1 MENKFSLLSDT
12 EAAIYLGITKELLF
26 SYIRNAPKGY
36 KGDTRKLS
44 STVIDG
50 QNYFEKSELIDFDSY
65 LKEPWSESAAQ
76 RPPIPSYIKDYLKV
90 EIQGKCPITG
100 SGYPLEDAHIIPYSK
115 SLNHHHHNIIRISG
129 NLHTKID
136 NGLIS
141 IDILKKKKDELIEE
155 LRNKIS
161 NKIDSNKSYF
171 KPPKP
176 HPLYI
181 GRLNELDK
189 LVEAMET
196 EKLIILEGLGGI
208 GKTQLLLQAFD
219 NVQYNQPVIW
229 IDIESIKTFLDF
241 TSLFNNSIQ
250 EYFHINA
257 SSGSQMNGLEY
268 IQVTFVFDSL
278 EKLLID
284 YYDETCDFLNELLLK
299 ASNIQIIITSQIDL
313 SLLDYPSKI
322 FKIKGLMP
330 EESIALIYE
339 FLNDEFDIQNDDLCW
354 ILDFCNGHPLSLKLI
369 TTLIRYY
376 KSSERMIE
384 QLKNNQKNIA
394 HPNRKKHNKQTSL
407 STCLDTI
414 YNTLN
419 PQQKEILHFLMYYPG
434 GLQLKWIKHKYGD
447 DLYRKHLAELLQ
459 FFFLEKIEDS
469 LNIERLII
477 SNPIRPF
484 LREKIKSEGA
494 KANLDL
500 EKEAISITMSEAVL
514 TDGYYIES
522 NLQDHHP
529 YGFMRMDNEM
539 PNLLLAFS
547 IAKERSN
554 DYEKLNEVEIRNEYL
569 EIISGI
575 SDALG
580 IFCFTKSDYEKG
592 LWFSK
597 LGIDANIKL
606 KDYHSACT
614 QYMYL
619 AQIQSRLLDTEGL
632 KETANQINDLA
643 NLTLDD
649 SISLYAIWTNGHL
662 SFLLEKYDNARNDF
676 IKAINLLENLMK
688 RNNEFVKSDI
698 GNLMILKLDLAK
710 TYEFQKE
717 YFKAI
722 PIYKEILDS
731 QQEKLRFLGESNLG
745 SVYHHYAH
753 CLCKTG
759 NLEEGVK
766 YYYLSIDNFLEVGQF
781 EYIANSIMDLGEF
794 VEDSPE
800 IINYSTLNDKVLLR
814 SLESINNLL
823 LNTPVLDGNI
833 DNIPT
838 EFISKILWM
847 IKAISFSNYSF
858 VLYNWVANLL
868 NEISIDL
875 SRVNYLGALLNLA
888 HCIGGVEE
896 WKKNSE
902 ANPIMMNSILKC
914 CLIINGGPDLKSKT
928 RIFYWLAKWQKHT
941 ELQNDS
947 TAESLWGQA
956 WNLFPKDSFER

>member
-1 MENKFSLLSDT
+1 MKNKIDLLSDT

-26 SYIRNAPKGY
+26 SYVRNAPKGC

-44 STVIDG
+44 SIIIDG
-50 QNYFEKSELIDFDSY
+50 QNYFEKNELIDFDSY
-65 LKEPWSESAAQ
+65 LKEPWSKSAAQ
-76 RPPIPSYIKDYLKV
+76 RPPIPSYIKEYLKV

-100 SGYPLEDAHIIPYSK
+100 SGYPLEDAHIIPYSE

-129 NLHTKID
+129 DLHTKID

-181 GRLNELDK
+181 GRLNELHE
-189 LVEAMET
+189 LIGAMET

-229 IDIESIKTFLDF
+229 IDIESIETFLDF

-257 SSGSQMNGLEY
+257 SSDSQMNGLED

-284 YYDETCDFLNELLLK
+284 YNDEICDFLNEVLLK
-299 ASNIQIIITSQIDL
+299 TSNIQIIITSQIDL

-322 FKIKGLMP
+322 FKIKGLIP
-330 EESIALIYE
+330 EESIVLIYE
-339 FLNDEFDIQNDDLCW
+339 FINDEFDIQDDDLCW
-354 ILDFCNGHPLSLKLI
+354 ILEFCNGHPLSLKLI

-376 KSSERMIE
+376 KSSERIIE
-384 QLKNNQKNIA
+384 QLKNNQENIA

-407 STCLDTI
+407 SACLDTI

-434 GLQLKWIKHKYGD
+434 GLQLKWIEYKYED
-447 DLYRKHLAELLQ
+447 ELYLKHLAELLQ
-459 FFFLEKIEDS
+459 FFFIEKIKDS
-469 LNIERLII
+469 LNIERLVI

-484 LREKIKSEGA
+484 LREKIKSEEA

-500 EKEAISITMSEAVL
+500 EKEAINITMLEAVL

-522 NLQDHHP
+522 DLQDHHP
-529 YGFMRMDNEM
+529 YGIMRMENEI

-547 IAKERSN
+547 IAKDRSN
-554 DYEKLNEVEIRNEYL
+554 HYNKLGELKVRDEYL

-580 IFCFTKSDYEKG
+580 QFCFTRSDYERG

-597 LGIDANIKL
+597 IGIEANIKL
-606 KDYHSACT
+606 EDYHSACT

-632 KETANQINDLA
+632 KETANRINDLA

-649 SISLYAIWTNGHL
+649 SIRLHAIWANGHL
-662 SFLLEKYDNARNDF
+662 SFLLENYDKARNDF
-676 IKAINLLENLMK
+676 IKAINLLENQIK
-688 RNNEFVKSDI
+688 RNNEIVKSDV

-717 YFKAI
+717 YSEAI

-731 QQEKLRFLGESNLG
+731 QQEKHRFLGESNLG
-745 SVYHHYAH
+745 SVYYHYAH

-766 YYYLSIDNFLEVGQF
+766 YYYLSIDNFLKVGQF

-800 IINYSTLNDKVLLR
+800 IINYLTLNDEVLLC

-875 SRVNYLGALLNLA
+875 SRVSYLGALLNLA

-902 ANPIMMNSILKC
+902 ANPIMMDSILKY

-947 TAESLWGQA
+947 TAESLWEQA